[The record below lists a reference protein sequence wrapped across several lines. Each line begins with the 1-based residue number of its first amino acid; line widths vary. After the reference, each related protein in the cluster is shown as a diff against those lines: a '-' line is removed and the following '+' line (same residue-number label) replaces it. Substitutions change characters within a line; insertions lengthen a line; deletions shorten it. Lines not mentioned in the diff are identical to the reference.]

1 MDPKVLTALSSL
13 VRQQRTLAL
22 GSIRDGGPQVTLAA
36 YAVRTDFQAFYLFLS
51 RLARHTRA
59 IEEDNQVGFMIAE
72 PDSGVGDPQTLQR
85 LSLQGTV
92 VRVDPRDDD
101 AEIARSLPRAIPGRS
116 PTPPTR
122 RLLVLPHHPHEGTV
136 RGRVRAGLQRRRI
149 GPVASSG
156 KLVAEATSRAA
167 ESS

>member
-101 AEIARSLPRAIPGRS
+101 AEIARSLYLERFPDAV
-116 PTPPTR
+116 
-122 RLLVLPHHPHEGTV
+122 RLLQLGDFSFFRITPTK
-136 RGRVRAGLQRRRI
+136 GRFVAGFAQAYNVGALDLSQ
-149 GPVASSG
+149 
-156 KLVAEATSRAA
+156 AA